1 MKRIV
6 CVLLAAL
13 SIACLASCA
22 VHFSSSSDQEQKSEV
37 EQTIIV
43 YDEND
48 EKILET
54 TDKAILE
61 KFSDYASQETVE
73 GMEIFEP
80 VPEDAQLAYRFIL
93 KDHSE
98 YEVTMEV
105 YQNYDYLSI
114 QDLPILNDIR
124 LELSK
129 EEAEWFRMP
138 EKW

>member
-1 MKRIV
+1 MKKFLKR
-6 CVLLAAL
+6 
-13 SIACLASCA
+13 
-22 VHFSSSSDQEQKSEV
+22 
-37 EQTIIV
+37 QTKQ
-43 YDEND
+43 YWRS
-48 EKILET
+48 
-54 TDKAILE
+54 
-61 KFSDYASQETVE
+61 FSDYASQETVE